1 MVGEK
6 KTNNKRRSHRT
17 RPHMQIAST
26 GKVAL
31 PQALRSTKASGPTKK
46 GSTSRM
52 LEKAA
57 RVDVQSTERA
67 NGSAY
72 MPATKSYASKEL
84 KGETHVSGTDIGKYT
99 VTSDISA
106 AVCVAQACVMGMAKL
121 TPQEFY
127 HSSTNVNVD
136 AITPTDWAAYFICC
150 FLAAANRAKKLES
163 SYANILNSFPEDSYV
178 PYPIA
183 ELIRH
188 SLELYGA
195 PNVTRRILYDVDWT
209 ISTGQIVYNSAPGT
223 ELGNN
228 QFGVET
234 GLNQIE
240 CWPYAVVAG
249 STSDYVATPVPVN
262 YNLLAAANS
271 RTSWYQ
277 LRFPLVQSYIAG
289 LKVGKIELKRI
300 ALGTTNGSGFCGV
313 ESGRTWV
320 DGKRILS
327 PVASFNPDL
336 AMFLNPNGG
345 GQYYP
350 GLSYAGGISTPTC
363 AVQGGAYGNVFTGSG
378 SFYGQPVVPTA
389 ATRVGQCVQTLT
401 HIMLSADE
409 FPKTV
414 FGKNGYKYC
423 GIEVQGLSRMV
434 PVPIDVAG
442 LTGKMVRAVTVT
454 LSLSEGVSIPYG
466 FINWVVHCA
475 QATLVRK
482 ILSSGQFEWMAS
494 LNLDVI
500 SSSWNVQALIPSM
513 EYINS
518 ELPLPWVNVLDGIG
532 TTQYESTMFY
542 PTFGQTLAQNW
553 LTASGAAKYN
563 LWPKFSTI
571 SPGPAAYPA
580 ICVPWAASASGLAAG
595 QAQFP
600 YAFLYNPT
608 GAGVQ
613 PTSYWFND
621 NSQNTF
627 MAVPRSIPLK
637 SNAATA
643 AGSGVE
649 ITGIV
654 TIENNYVLDA
664 SVQTAYSNALS
675 ASGSK
680 ETNICFQYAGVG
692 AGLSVLNMVFKLDTR
707 SAKGMGVKPALK
719 NPGSCSMLATILG
732 TISNGNTREVDVVNF
747 YTVNSQTVSQATL
760 SVTCGFLTNSYV
772 QSNAFFSNT
781 RIALAATLGLNTQYV
796 VPGVSTPAPVTAYS
810 KTAYA
815 VRLLNK
821 DSFDLWNEWCIEC
834 AQDGSATNAKLK
846 KALEKPHRQAQV
858 EEMLVKAEPLTNAS
872 NGLFQGAMID
882 FCANNMNAYGGT
894 QFSEKLLREAVVMA
908 KLTGHPNQT
917 IAAYKALSK
926 SKTMYTSDDFSAS
939 SFFGGIKKG
948 AEKGLSLVKTVL
960 PYVPDVLEVAACF
973 L

>member
-6 KTNNKRRSHRT
+6 KTNEKRRT
-17 RPHMQIAST
+17 RHAKMHLQTSAN

-31 PQALRSTKASGPTKK
+31 PPALRSTKASGPTKK

-57 RVDVQSTERA
+57 KITVQSTERA
-67 NGSAY
+67 HGNAY
-72 MPATKSYASKEL
+72 MPATKSYADREL

-99 VTSDISA
+99 LTNNITA

-121 TPQEFY
+121 VPQEFY
-127 HSSTNVNVD
+127 HSTSNLNVD
-136 AITPTDWAAYFICC
+136 AITPTDWAAYFVCC
-150 FLAAANRAKKLES
+150 YLAAANRAKKLES

-188 SLELYGA
+188 TLELYGA

-209 ISTGQIVYNSAPGT
+209 ISTGQIVYNTAPGT

-234 GLNQIE
+234 NLNQIE
-240 CWPYAVVAG
+240 CWPYAVING
-249 STSDYVATPVPVN
+249 SNADYVATPVPVN
-262 YNLLAAANS
+262 YNLIGAAGG

-277 LRFPLVQSYIAG
+277 TRFNIVQSYIAG

-327 PVASFNPDL
+327 PVANFNPDL

-363 AVQGGAYGNVFTGSG
+363 AVQGGLYANNFNGSG
-378 SFYGQPVVPTA
+378 SFYGQPVVPVA
-389 ATRVGQCVQTLT
+389 ATRVGQSIQTLT
-401 HIMLSADE
+401 HIMLSAED
-409 FPKTV
+409 FPRTV

-423 GIEVQGLSRMV
+423 GIEIQGLSRMV

-454 LSLSEGVSIPYG
+454 LSLSEGVAIPYG

-475 QATLVRK
+475 QASLVRK

-513 EYINS
+513 EYINN
-518 ELPLPWVNVLDGIG
+518 ELPLPWVNILDGIG
-532 TTQYESTMFY
+532 ATQYENTLFY

-553 LTASGAAKYN
+553 LTASGSAKYN
-563 LWPKFSTI
+563 LWPKFSTL
-571 SPGPAAYPA
+571 SPGPALYPP
-580 ICVPWAASASGLAAG
+580 ICVPWNPTASGFASG
-595 QAQFP
+595 EAQFP
-600 YAFLYNPT
+600 YAFLYNPST
-608 GAGVQ
+608 ALMA
-613 PTSYWFND
+613 PTSYWYND
-621 NSQNTF
+621 NTENTF
-627 MAVPRSIPLK
+627 MGVPKSIPLK
-637 SNAATA
+637 SSAAIG

-649 ITGIV
+649 ISGIV

-680 ETNICFQYAGVG
+680 ETNVCFQYAGVG
-692 AGLSVLNMVFKLDTR
+692 AGLSVLNMMFKLDTR
-707 SAKGMGVKPALK
+707 SSKGMGVKPATK
-719 NPGSCSMLATILG
+719 NPGSCSMLATLLG
-732 TISNGNTREVDVVNF
+732 TVANGATREVDVVSF
-747 YTVNSQTVSQATL
+747 YTVNAQTVSQTTL
-760 SVTCGFLTNSYV
+760 SVTSGFLTNTYV

-796 VPGVSTPAPVTAYS
+796 VPGVTTPPQVTAYG

-834 AQDGSATNAKLK
+834 AQDGSATNAKIK
-846 KALEKPHRQAQV
+846 KSLEKPHRHTQV

-926 SKTMYTSDDFSAS
+926 SKTMYTSDDFSAA